1 MRTIIDNNNNKNK
14 NKNNNNKREMECG
27 QVSNVNALIENTF
40 YNKRT
45 HSMIREHIL

>member
-14 NKNNNNKREMECG
+14 NKNNNNKREMDCG

-40 YNKRT
+40 YDKGT
-45 HSMIREHIL
+45 HSIVSESI